1 MVVIVIDRVAKH
13 LPYPQTRTPT
23 RPALHSRADP
33 IVLTG
38 YSAARLREL
47 VLLWRASFEA
57 GVGVAE
63 PHSIDD
69 QQQYFLDHVLPQNEV
84 CLALGGAALLGFVA
98 ASRESVNQLY
108 IHPAQRRCGIGTQL
122 LDWAKARSAGS
133 LWLYTFARNAAARA
147 FYRRSGFV
155 EVAHGFEPMWQ
166 LDDVKLQWTAPS
178 LDSAA

>member
-1 MVVIVIDRVAKH
+1 M
-13 LPYPQTRTPT
+13 
-23 RPALHSRADP
+23 HSRAEPVALVGYDP
-33 IVLTG
+33 
-38 YSAARLREL
+38 ARLREL

-57 GVGVAE
+57 GVGVAN

-69 QQQYFLDHVLPQNEV
+69 QEQYFLNHVLPQNEV

-108 IHPAQRRCGIGTQL
+108 VHPAHRRRGIGTQL
-122 LDWAKARSAGS
+122 LDGAKARSGGS
-133 LWLYTFARNAAARA
+133 LWLYTFARNATARA

-166 LDDVKLQWTAPS
+166 LDDVKLCWTAAN
-178 LDSAA
+178 LDATA

>member
-1 MVVIVIDRVAKH
+1 M
-13 LPYPQTRTPT
+13 
-23 RPALHSRADP
+23 HSRAGPVVLAGYDP
-33 IVLTG
+33 
-38 YSAARLREL
+38 ARLREL

-57 GVGVAE
+57 GVGVAN

-69 QQQYFLDHVLPQNEV
+69 QQQYFLNHVLPQNEV

-108 IHPAQRRCGIGTQL
+108 VHPVQRRRGIGTQL
-122 LDWAKARSAGS
+122 LEWAKARSGGS

-147 FYRRSGFV
+147 FYRRGGFI

-166 LDDVKLQWTAPS
+166 LDDVKLQWTQASPDAP
-178 LDSAA
+178 A